1 MAKSQVE
8 AVKASVPQATE
19 RLRML
24 DQSAAEAV
32 AHKVRQVGHFL
43 RVMSDLSCGVP
54 NGRADI
60 CAEAFSVVMDIV
72 IIVYALLLLM
82 ESARIVVSPVLG
94 TVQAVLLWVFLVE
107 IFVVM

>member
-32 AHKVRQVGHFL
+32 ALKVRQVGHFL

-54 NGRADI
+54 KGRADI
-60 CAEAFSVVMDIV
+60 CAEAFSVVMEELAERCMAAETEI
-72 IIVYALLLLM
+72 
-82 ESARIVVSPVLG
+82 EQLG
-94 TVQAVLLWVFLVE
+94 NRVE
-107 IFVVM
+107 HG